1 MRTKVAGISRPIEV
15 LREIDG
21 ITETRSGPLSRFHQ
35 LVCWF
40 HNEMESTR
48 ARRTRATSHAATSLT
63 LCSGCGAELEIVA
76 MLITRVSF
84 VNSVNNNDAS
94 RLMESVAAI
103 SDRWNNRRSC
113 VGSSLWF
120 SELQWI
126 GVLAMLARVQA
137 TSGATSSGTIG
148 DGV

>member
-1 MRTKVAGISRPIEV
+1 
-15 LREIDG
+15 
-21 ITETRSGPLSRFHQ
+21 
-35 LVCWF
+35 
-40 HNEMESTR
+40 MESTR

-126 GVLAMLARVQA
+126 GVLAMLARAQA
-137 TSGATSSGTIG
+137 TSGAASSGTII
-148 DGV
+148 DGLEETTRRRR

>member
-1 MRTKVAGISRPIEV
+1 MT
-15 LREIDG
+15 
-21 ITETRSGPLSRFHQ
+21 
-35 LVCWF
+35 
-40 HNEMESTR
+40 
-48 ARRTRATSHAATSLT
+48 
-63 LCSGCGAELEIVA
+63 VA
-76 MLITRVSF
+76 MLMPRVSF

-120 SELQWI
+120 SESQWI

-137 TSGATSSGTIG
+137 TSGQHRRRRLCCWDEETTRRRQWIIINHHCSKEQTT
-148 DGV
+148 

>member
-1 MRTKVAGISRPIEV
+1 MT
-15 LREIDG
+15 
-21 ITETRSGPLSRFHQ
+21 
-35 LVCWF
+35 
-40 HNEMESTR
+40 
-48 ARRTRATSHAATSLT
+48 
-63 LCSGCGAELEIVA
+63 VA
-76 MLITRVSF
+76 MLMTRVSF

-103 SDRWNNRRSC
+103 SDRWNNRHSC

-137 TSGATSSGTIG
+137 TSESTIVG
-148 DGV
+148 NDSLIQSLLQRSNNKVMD